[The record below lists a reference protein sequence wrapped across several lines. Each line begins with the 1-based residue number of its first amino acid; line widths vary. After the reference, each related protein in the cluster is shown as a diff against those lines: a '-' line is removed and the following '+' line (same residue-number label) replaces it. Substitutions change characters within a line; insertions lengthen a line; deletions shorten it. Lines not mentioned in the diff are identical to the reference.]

1 MLIVILVLIV
11 LAALLVA
18 NLLLTVALAQRVRA
32 VETGRRRD
40 HGHDDHGH
48 NDHGHNDHGHAL
60 DAPAVGTPMPAF
72 RLPGSA
78 TEPARSDADL
88 RTGSVLVAFFSTDC
102 RGCLAAM
109 PDFARTSVHDYE
121 QVLAVVKGDDQAQV
135 GELTRYLVDT
145 PAMVAAGP
153 PAEQLWL
160 AFDVGI
166 SPSFYEYRDGNLTA
180 AHLGYGQ
187 FRAAVLRTR

>member
-1 MLIVILVLIV
+1 VLIVILVLIV

-32 VETGRRRD
+32 VETGRGREHAHD
-40 HGHDDHGH
+40 HGTAE
-48 NDHGHNDHGHAL
+48 HGHAP
-60 DAPAVGTPMPAF
+60 DAPPAGSPMPAF

-121 QVLAVVKGDDQAQV
+121 RVLAVVKGDDQTQV

-145 PAMVAAGP
+145 PAVVAAGP

-166 SPSFYEYRDGNLTA
+166 SPSFYEYRDGNLTG